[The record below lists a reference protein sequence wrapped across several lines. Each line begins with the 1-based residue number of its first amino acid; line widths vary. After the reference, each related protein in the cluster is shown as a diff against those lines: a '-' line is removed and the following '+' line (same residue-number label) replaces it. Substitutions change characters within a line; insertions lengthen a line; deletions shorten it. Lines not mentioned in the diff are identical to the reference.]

1 VQVPHYEWQSLDSNE
16 ARAAYMQQRLEQ
28 HVRAAQE
35 DAASERPTPASAPQP
50 SEGSSPASSE
60 DASQRTSKEAQSE
73 ILARSEKL
81 KMLAVSRGKGGKIS
95 MLKNAAMRRAML
107 TKGAAVEEDAKT
119 NEDERT

>member
-1 VQVPHYEWQSLDSNE
+1 VQVPHYEWQILDSNE
-16 ARAAYMQQRLEQ
+16 ARAACMQQRLEQ
-28 HVRAAQE
+28 HVRAARE
-35 DAASERPTPASAPQP
+35 DAASEQPTPASAPQP
-50 SEGSSPASSE
+50 GEGSPPASSE

-107 TKGAAVEEDAKT
+107 SKGAAAEGDAKT
-119 NEDERT
+119 NGEERT